1 VILENIHINTLIVK
15 KVAMNSRK
23 NNLLVTFF
31 LLLLVPFTGTT
42 QTPTP
47 DTTGLKLPEGF
58 SALIVADKLGKT
70 RHLLVT
76 PQNDIY
82 VRLARPVNGHGT
94 LLLHEENG
102 KATVKFGF
110 GNYGGTGVYLRDG
123 YLYTSSNSEIF
134 RYKVDA
140 SNQVDT
146 NSVERIVTGLVD
158 KGTHETKSIMMDK
171 EGNMYI
177 PIGCPSNS
185 CQEKDRQKGS
195 LGIAGCPLLETA
207 GGVWMFKRDKKDQT
221 YADGIRYAS
230 GLRNVVAVDWNYQSN
245 KLFVMQHGR
254 DQLNFI
260 FPDLYTT
267 KDNAELPAECMYALN
282 KGDNA
287 GWPFIYYDRFQK
299 KKMLAPEYGG
309 DGKKEGSAEFIDP
322 AAAYPAHMAPNGL
335 LFYTGNQFPEKYRN
349 GAFIAF
355 HGSWNRAPEPQAGY
369 FVVFQPFKNGMPAG
383 EWEVF
388 AENFSGSPEK
398 TANGRADHRPC
409 GLAQGPDGSLY
420 VSDDKGGTIFKI
432 SYNKKESVK
441 AVVKATTAKQTT
453 AVKKTTAGTA
463 APKTVVATKVAA
475 KATPVANP
483 ALAAGKTVYLE
494 NCAACH
500 QADGG
505 GVQDLNPPLT
515 KTSYVL
521 GDKNRLIN
529 VVLKGLSQQPVD
541 GEKYGNAMPPLNYL
555 TDKDI
560 ANVLTFI
567 RNSFGNK
574 ASAISEAEVKK
585 ARAKK

>member
-1 VILENIHINTLIVK
+1 MVKAKEMISSYNNI
-15 KVAMNSRK
+15 
-23 NNLLVTFF
+23 NLLATIF
-31 LLLLVPFTGTT
+31 LLLFSFEGRT
-42 QTPTP
+42 QAPLP
-47 DTTGLKLPEGF
+47 DTTGLKLQAGF
-58 SALIVADKLGKT
+58 SARVIADKLGKI
-70 RHLLVT
+70 RHLVVT

-82 VRLARPVNGHGT
+82 VRLARPVNGKGT

-102 KATVKFGF
+102 KAAVKFGF
-110 GNYGGTGVYLRDG
+110 GNYGGTGIYLRDG

-140 SNQVDT
+140 GNQVDT

-171 EGNMYI
+171 EGNLYI

-185 CQEKDRQKGS
+185 CQEQDRQKGS
-195 LGIAGCPLLETA
+195 IGIAGCPLLETS

-221 YADGIRYAS
+221 YADGVRYAT
-230 GLRNVVAVDWNYQSN
+230 GLRNVVAVDWNYESN

-254 DQLNFI
+254 DQLDFI

-267 KDNAELPAECMYALN
+267 KDNAEIPAECMYALN

-287 GWPFIYYDRFQK
+287 GWPFIYYDFLQK
-299 KKMLAPEYGG
+299 KKIVAPEYGG
-309 DGKKEGSAEFIDP
+309 DKKKEGSSDYIDP

-335 LFYTGNQFPEKYRN
+335 LFYTGSQFPEKYRN

-369 FVVFQPFKNGMPAG
+369 FVVFQPFKNGMPYG
-383 EWEVF
+383 KWEVF
-388 AENFSGSPEK
+388 ADNFSGSPDK
-398 TANGRADHRPC
+398 TAAGRADHRPC

-420 VSDDKGGTIFKI
+420 VTDDRNGTIFKI
-432 SYNKKESVK
+432 SYNRKDNEVKKITVK
-441 AVVKATTAKQTT
+441 PVNAKQT
-453 AVKKTTAGTA
+453 AIGKKMAATTITTKTA
-463 APKTVVATKVAA
+463 ATSKPVSKAAPVA
-475 KATPVANP
+475 KAGFN
-483 ALAAGKTVYLE
+483 AGKTVFMQ

-505 GVQDLNPPLT
+505 GVSDLNPPLT

-521 GDKNRLIN
+521 GDKTRLIN
-529 VVLKGLSQQPVD
+529 VVLKGLSQQLVD

-555 TDKDI
+555 TDKQI
-560 ANVLTFI
+560 ADVLSFI
-567 RNSFGNK
+567 RNSFGNR
-574 ASAISEAEVKK
+574 ASAVTDQEVKK
-585 ARAKK
+585 VREKK